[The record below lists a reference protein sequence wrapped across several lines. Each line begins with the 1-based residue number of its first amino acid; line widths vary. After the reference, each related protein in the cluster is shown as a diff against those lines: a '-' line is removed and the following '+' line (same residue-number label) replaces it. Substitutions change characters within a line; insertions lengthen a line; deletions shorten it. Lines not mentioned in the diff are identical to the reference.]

1 MKKHCIAMLLAGGQG
16 SRLYA
21 LTAKVAK
28 PSLPFGGKYRIID
41 FPLSNCA
48 NSGIDTVG
56 VLTQYQPLLLNRY
69 IGSGQAWDLDSIDGG
84 VYILPPYQSA
94 GERGSWFSGTAN
106 AIYQNM
112 DFIEMY
118 DPDCVLILSGDH
130 VYKMDYDKML
140 RAHEQ
145 AGAAC
150 TISVIQV
157 SMDEASRFGIMNV
170 GPDGFIEEFEEK
182 PAHPKSDLA
191 SMGIYIFDWKVLRRY
206 LIEDEADPNSDKD
219 FGKNIIPKMLA
230 AGEKLLPYRFEGYW
244 RDVGTIVSL
253 WDANMDMLSP
263 TLINLY
269 DPKWPIR
276 AKSPIRPPHSI
287 GRQAEVVHSIITEG
301 CTIEGHVENS
311 VLSNSVTVGAGVA
324 AMEIYIINKDVLL
337 SILDFCAQE
346 NRFHFHRDGLFE
358 YLGRGGTMD
367 VFLHTGYA
375 VRVDAVADYFAASM
389 DMLDPDAR
397 ASLFPADRPVRTKER
412 ADVST
417 YYGEHAHVENCLV
430 ADGCF
435 IEGTVT
441 DCILFRGVRV
451 ARGAHL
457 SRCIVMQDTCIAADA
472 ILQYAIADKNVRI
485 GPAVTLTG
493 CEALPIVIPK
503 GSEL

>member
-1 MKKHCIAMLLAGGQG
+1 MSKVHGFVYAYH
-16 SRLYA
+16 SSPRLGD
-21 LTAKVAK
+21 LTRYRTNA
-28 PSLPFGGKYRIID
+28 SLPFCGRYRLID
-41 FPLSNCA
+41 FALSSLSNA
-48 NSGIDTVG
+48 GVHSVG
-56 VLTQYQPLLLNRY
+56 VIMQRDYQSLLDHL
-69 IGSGQAWDLDSIDGG
+69 GSGKAWDLSRRSGG
-84 VYILPPYQSA
+84 LHLLPPF
-94 GERGSWFSGTAN
+94 GVNTRGDYTGTAAASGCGIT
-106 AIYQNM
+106 AI
-112 DFIEMY
+112 
-118 DPDCVLILSGDH
+118 CRG
-130 VYKMDYDKML
+130 
-140 RAHEQ
+140 
-145 AGAAC
+145 GAV
-150 TISVIQV
+150 TG
-157 SMDEASRFGIMNV
+157 E
-170 GPDGFIEEFEEK
+170 
-182 PAHPKSDLA
+182 HH
-191 SMGIYIFDWKVLRRY
+191 RY
-206 LIEDEADPNSDKD
+206 LT
-219 FGKNIIPKMLA
+219 A
-230 AGEKLLPYRFEGYW
+230 A
-244 RDVGTIVSL
+244 
-253 WDANMDMLSP
+253 
-263 TLINLY
+263 
-269 DPKWPIR
+269 
-276 AKSPIRPPHSI
+276 H
-287 GRQAEVVHSIITEG
+287 GRVTKQIT
-301 CTIEGHVENS
+301 S
-311 VLSNSVTVGAGVA
+311 ASAGAGVA
-324 AMEIYIINKDVLL
+324 AMEIYIVNKDVLL

>member
-28 PSLPFGGKYRIID
+28 PSIPFGGKYRIID

-157 SMDEASRFGIMNV
+157 SMEEASRFGIMNV
-170 GPDGFIEEFEEK
+170 GPDGFIDEFEEK
-182 PAHPKSDLA
+182 PARPKSDLA
-191 SMGIYIFDWKVLRRY
+191 SMGIYIFDWKVLRKY
-206 LIEDEADPNSDKD
+206 LTEDEADPDSDKD

-230 AGEKLLPYRFEGYW
+230 AGEKLLPYRFKGYW

-269 DPKWPIR
+269 DPQWPIR
-276 AKSPIRPPHSI
+276 ARSPIRPPHSI

-301 CTIEGHVENS
+301 CTIEGS
-311 VLSNSVTVGAGVA
+311 RAPSLSARARACTTASCTPAWSLSRAPWWSMPSSARERSSARARTSAHSPTGRTAGASPRS
-324 AMEIYIINKDVLL
+324 DRTRQ
-337 SILDFCAQE
+337 CPP
-346 NRFHFHRDGLFE
+346 
-358 YLGRGGTMD
+358 
-367 VFLHTGYA
+367 A
-375 VRVDAVADYFAASM
+375 VRC
-389 DMLDPDAR
+389 R
-397 ASLFPADRPVRTKER
+397 
-412 ADVST
+412 
-417 YYGEHAHVENCLV
+417 
-430 ADGCF
+430 
-435 IEGTVT
+435 
-441 DCILFRGVRV
+441 
-451 ARGAHL
+451 
-457 SRCIVMQDTCIAADA
+457 Q
-472 ILQYAIADKNVRI
+472 
-485 GPAVTLTG
+485 GP
-493 CEALPIVIPK
+493 
-503 GSEL
+503 